1 MKQISKYLL
10 MMLFT
15 TLCLGFSACGDDD
28 DNPDISTSGKLNT
41 VLAAAGEKITL
52 DVGCQ
57 CYISGGVWMSSH
69 SYIEYAGDFQDL
81 SSVTT
86 APLKINFN
94 TADFHDGGCY
104 VVESVT
110 GKYIRMKIRKKGETK
125 YEFTFQTY
133 IPTNI

>member
-1 MKQISKYLL
+1 

-15 TLCLGFSACGDDD
+15 TLCLGFSACGGDDD

-41 VLAAAGEKITL
+41 VLAAADETITL

-57 CYISGGVWMSSH
+57 CYTTSTSVRVSPPSQ
-69 SYIEYAGDFQDL
+69 IEYAGDFQDL

-86 APLKINFN
+86 APLTMSNWLDTFY
-94 TADFHDGGCY
+94 DGGCY
-104 VVESVT
+104 VVKSVT
-110 GKYIRMKIRKKGETK
+110 GKYIRMKIRKVTDKGETK